1 MGAGYQLPVSP
12 YTQHLQLFSPPQ
24 KYPSQVLGTA
34 DLAAKAKS
42 KSQRSLGSIS
52 QQYLF
57 VTGYPA
63 FPPSLPPVSPTSI
76 KSFLWLD
83 ACKAVDR
90 LLPDF

>member
-12 YTQHLQLFSPPQ
+12 HTQHLQLLLPSQ
-24 KYPSQVLGTA
+24 KYSSQVLGTA

-42 KSQRSLGSIS
+42 KSQRSLGAFSSSIYLCPS
-52 QQYLF
+52 Q
-57 VTGYPA
+57 
-63 FPPSLPPVSPTSI
+63 PSPVSPTSI